1 MSDED
6 EKFWLDSPSDL
17 LTNLSLFPTE
27 SMKKEARLNAITRL
41 IILISILLYLI
52 KSEHWM
58 TVLFAG
64 LGMVLIIYKFN
75 LRQFKGFKDNL
86 EYFNKPVNFE
96 VERESRYRTFPRYM
110 DYDYNRSVTTGFRIN
125 SATTFRKK

>member
-1 MSDED
+1 
-6 EKFWLDSPSDL
+6 
-17 LTNLSLFPTE
+17 
-27 SMKKEARLNAITRL
+27 
-41 IILISILLYLI
+41 
-52 KSEHWM
+52 M